1 MCFRLLVCTL
11 ITATD
16 NGVAEIS
23 QEVYYDLSEYHYWP
37 AGRTAWR
44 SILFR
49 RLSILPHSDRYLG
62 LLRRVQPRCRRSS
75 RPLWIQLPWDGYALD
90 LRTRGRPGSCCTAL
104 LFLLICRR
112 ASWSISSV

>member
-1 MCFRLLVCTL
+1 MCFRLLACTL
-11 ITATD
+11 ITVTD

-23 QEVYYDLSEYHYWP
+23 QEVLYDLSEYHHWP

-62 LLRRVQPRCRRSS
+62 LLRRVQPRCRRGSCT
-75 RPLWIQLPWDGYALD
+75 LWIDLPCVGYWFAI
-90 LRTRGRPGSCCTAL
+90 RTAGRPGS
-104 LFLLICRR
+104 RR
-112 ASWSISSV
+112 PG